1 MESAG
6 KRRCEGK
13 ILNKRICYS
22 SANKTVM
29 VVRTLP
35 ISHKPH
41 FKMKDCQPSVFCL
54 NEIRELYEKGKKD
67 EGERMRERKEGRRE
81 GEKKRREGGKEESL
95 WDS

>member
-13 ILNKRICYS
+13 ILNKIICYS

-67 EGERMRERKEGRRE
+67 EIKEGKIEGRKEGRKEGRE
-81 GEKKRREGGKEESL
+81 L
-95 WDS
+95 LNV

>member
-1 MESAG
+1 MESAD

-54 NEIRELYEKGKKD
+54 NEEELY
-67 EGERMRERKEGRRE
+67 
-81 GEKKRREGGKEESL
+81 GEKENNEVKLEVKNGK
-95 WDS
+95 